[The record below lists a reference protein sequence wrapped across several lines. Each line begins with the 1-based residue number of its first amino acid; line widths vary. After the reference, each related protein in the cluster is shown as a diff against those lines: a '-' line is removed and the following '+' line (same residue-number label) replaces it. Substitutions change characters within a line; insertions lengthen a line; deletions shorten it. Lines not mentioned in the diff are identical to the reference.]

1 LSRFH
6 FRSPKT
12 SHLPKLGPP
21 HTGTCG
27 LKFALSRNIAPLILV
42 ALLSAGCEIYD
53 DSLIDTVGNPPLLL
67 TASVT
72 PSAINSDTIN
82 IGPVR
87 NPDDVLSISGSLQ
100 AKASL
105 TTDRLI
111 SQVRYVIRA
120 PGETSARSEGILQ
133 DDGAG
138 IDQIKADGVFSA
150 KASFQ
155 IHRVE
160 VGIFRVSLT
169 AIGQNG
175 SESNTLILP
184 ITVFRGNSAPG
195 ISLQEAPDTVQL
207 QDQPQAL
214 TLRVRAWDPD
224 GLGDIARVYFNS
236 FGPEGTPSRENPL
249 YMYDDGEALH
259 GDERSGDGVYS
270 LIVKLPPTAPVGT
283 HRFEFRAYDRSNET
297 SNIVVHLIT
306 VKP

>member
-1 LSRFH
+1 M
-6 FRSPKT
+6 
-12 SHLPKLGPP
+12 
-21 HTGTCG
+21 CG
-27 LKFALSRNIAPLILV
+27 LKLALSRNIASLLFVI
-42 ALLSAGCEIYD
+42 LLSASCEIHD
-53 DSLIDTVGNPPLLL
+53 SSLIDTVENPPLLL

-72 PSAINSDTIN
+72 PSAINSDTMN

-87 NPDDVLSISGSLQ
+87 DPDDVLSISVSVE
-100 AKASL
+100 AKTSPAA
-105 TTDRLI
+105 DRPI
-111 SQVRYVIRA
+111 SQVRYVIEA
-120 PGETSARSEGILQ
+120 PGETSGRSEGILQ

-138 IDQIKADGVFSA
+138 IDQVGADGIFSG

-160 VGIFRVSLT
+160 VGIFRFSVT
-169 AIGQNG
+169 AVGRNN
-175 SESNTLILP
+175 SESNSLILP
-184 ITVFRGNSAPG
+184 LTVFRGNRAPE

-207 QDQPQAL
+207 QDQIQNL
-214 TLRVRAWDPD
+214 TLRLRASDPD
-224 GLGDIARVYFNS
+224 GLGDIARVYFNA

-249 YMYDDGEALH
+249 YMYDDGGALH

-270 LIVKLPPTAPVGT
+270 LIVTLPPTAPVGT